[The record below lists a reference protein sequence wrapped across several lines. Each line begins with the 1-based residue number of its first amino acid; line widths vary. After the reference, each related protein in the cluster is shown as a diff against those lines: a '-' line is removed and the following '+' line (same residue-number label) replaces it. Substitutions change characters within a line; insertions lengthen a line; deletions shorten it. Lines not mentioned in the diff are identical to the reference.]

1 MLKLEAV
8 STSYGPIKVLRNVS
22 LHAKK
27 GEITCLLG
35 SNGAGKTTTIKTILG
50 LVKPNSG
57 MITLEGRQI
66 QGLKT
71 ADIIKAGVAVVPE
84 GRRIFPKMTVY
95 ENLLLGGSLI
105 KDKNIIQSNLKKMYD
120 LFPRL
125 AERKNQI
132 AGTMS
137 GGEQQMLAIA
147 RALMSNPKLLL
158 LDEPSLGLAPILIK
172 EIFDIIVQIN
182 KEGTTVLLI
191 EQNAFKALS
200 ISHAAYIMQKG
211 EIVQQSTGQ
220 EGISIEEIKA
230 AYLKK
235 QAG

>member
-1 MLKLEAV
+1 
-8 STSYGPIKVLRNVS
+8 
-22 LHAKK
+22 
-27 GEITCLLG
+27 
-35 SNGAGKTTTIKTILG
+35 
-50 LVKPNSG
+50 VKPNSG
-57 MITLEGRQI
+57 IITLEGRQI

>member
-1 MLKLEAV
+1 MLL
-8 STSYGPIKVLRNVS
+8 S
-22 LHAKK
+22 
-27 GEITCLLG
+27 
-35 SNGAGKTTTIKTILG
+35 AGK
-50 LVKPNSG
+50 
-57 MITLEGRQI
+57 R
-66 QGLKT
+66 
-71 ADIIKAGVAVVPE
+71 A
-84 GRRIFPKMTVY
+84 
-95 ENLLLGGSLI
+95 
-105 KDKNIIQSNLKKMYD
+105 
-120 LFPRL
+120 
-125 AERKNQI
+125 
-132 AGTMS
+132 
-137 GGEQQMLAIA
+137 AIG
-147 RALMSNPKLLL
+147 RALLSRPKLLL